1 MSLSDSLTN
10 LKIEQKGDIFILRIK
25 GRLDAVTSP
34 LVEKKVFEAINN
46 GQSNLLLDMAEVVY
60 LSSAGMRMLL
70 SITKRLR
77 TMSGKL
83 AICSVTTNVVDVL
96 KMSGFDHTLHLFK
109 TEEEALRY
117 F

>member
-1 MSLSDSLTN
+1 MGLSNRMTDLFV
-10 LKIEQKGDIFILRIK
+10 EQKGDIVILRIK
-25 GRLDAVTSP
+25 GRLDAISSP
-34 LVEKKVFEAINN
+34 LVEKRVFESVNDE
-46 GQSNLLLDMAEVVY
+46 QYKLLLDMSGVGY
-60 LSSAGMRMLL
+60 LSSSGMRMLL
-70 SITKRLR
+70 AVTKRLR

-96 KMSGFDHTLHLFK
+96 KMSGFDHALHLFK

>member
-1 MSLSDSLTN
+1 MGISESMTD
-10 LKIEQKGDIFILRIK
+10 LKVEQKGDVFILRIK
-25 GRLDAVTSP
+25 GRLDAISSP
-34 LVEKKVFEAINN
+34 LAEKKIFEAINE
-46 GQSNLLLDMAEVVY
+46 GQSYLLLDMSGVSY

-70 SITKRLR
+70 SITKKLR

-96 KMSGFDHTLHLFK
+96 KMSGFDHALQIFK
-109 TEEEALRY
+109 TEEEALRH

>member
-1 MSLSDSLTN
+1 MGISESMTD
-10 LKIEQKGDIFILRIK
+10 LKIEQKGDVFILRIK
-25 GRLDAVTSP
+25 GRLDAVSS
-34 LVEKKVFEAINN
+34 LYAEKKIFEAINN
-46 GQSNLLLDMAEVVY
+46 GQNFLLLDMAGVSY

-96 KMSGFDHTLHLFK
+96 KMSGFDHALQLFK
-109 TEEEALRY
+109 TEEEALRH